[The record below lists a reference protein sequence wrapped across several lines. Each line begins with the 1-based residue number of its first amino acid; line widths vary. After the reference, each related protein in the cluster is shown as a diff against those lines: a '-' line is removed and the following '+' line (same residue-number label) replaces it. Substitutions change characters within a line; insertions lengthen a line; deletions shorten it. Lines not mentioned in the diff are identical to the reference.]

1 MATSYDA
8 LFKNHTV
15 RQVRESAE
23 AKDRELLT
31 RLDEASER
39 FYAALYEYVAS
50 KPSDL
55 LRLPDPGEIK
65 AVRVAHGMK
74 YESGTDEVPTLDL
87 SLLLLGEGW
96 K

>member
-50 KPSDL
+50 KPNDL
-55 LRLPDPGEIK
+55 IQLPAPAGID
-65 AVRVAHGMK
+65 AVRVGHDMK
-74 YESGTDEVPTLDL
+74 YTSGSNEVPALDL
-87 SLLLLGEGW
+87 SLL
-96 K
+96 